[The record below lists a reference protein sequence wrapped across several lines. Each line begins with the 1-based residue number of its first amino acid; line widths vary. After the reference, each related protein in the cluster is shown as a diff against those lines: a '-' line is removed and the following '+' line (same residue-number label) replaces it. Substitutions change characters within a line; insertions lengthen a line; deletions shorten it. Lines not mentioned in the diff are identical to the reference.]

1 MLVCNDTGVSHVA
14 AALRVPSVVVACGSE
29 VSRWAPADA
38 ALHRVLAKPAP
49 CRPCAHA
56 ECPVGHGCA
65 LALTVEE
72 VVQALHSLLGT
83 TQEETRCPAAC
94 AS

>member
-1 MLVCNDTGVSHVA
+1 MRQA
-14 AALRVPSVVVACGSE
+14 AALRVPSVVVSCGSE
-29 VSRWAPADA
+29 VARWAPADR
-38 ALHRVLAKPAP
+38 ALHRVLAQPAP

-65 LALTVEE
+65 LALTVHE
-72 VVQALHSLLGT
+72 VVRTLQALLDDTRDHP
-83 TQEETRCPAAC
+83 EETSCPAAC

>member
-1 MLVCNDTGVSHVA
+1 VA
-14 AALRVPSVVVACGSE
+14 
-29 VSRWAPADA
+29 RWAPADR
-38 ALHRVLAKPAP
+38 ALHRVLAQPAP

-65 LALTVEE
+65 LALTVHE
-72 VVQALHSLLGT
+72 VVRTLQALLDDTRDHP
-83 TQEETRCPAAC
+83 EETSCPAAC